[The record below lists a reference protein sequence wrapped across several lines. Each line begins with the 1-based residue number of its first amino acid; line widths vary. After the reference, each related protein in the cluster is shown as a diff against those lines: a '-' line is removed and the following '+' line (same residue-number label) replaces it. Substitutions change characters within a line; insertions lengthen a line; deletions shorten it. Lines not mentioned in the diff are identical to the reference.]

1 MADGDARSSDIQAGG
16 RWRAVAM
23 PGRGERAG
31 RGGARWLQKF
41 SPSPRTLISDGRD
54 PAASLLLAHTGVGV
68 RARRVGTPRA
78 NAHGSRWSDDVEAAE
93 GSVHDLE
100 AAVDASFPQPL
111 AVGDV
116 LGANTSRL
124 PTPLQPVAIP
134 PGLQFA
140 QGLRAS
146 SQRRCRI
153 PCPGTSASR
162 IGAGV
167 APHPSVPPD
176 RVVPGRSAIGEHQV
190 ATALKDRGTSPRS
203 RQAMRG
209 RRRGRHPRWSRRWRC
224 ASDLRRRDT
233 PSGVGFRP
241 RNNLGGLRDD

>member
-1 MADGDARSSDIQAGG
+1 M
-16 RWRAVAM
+16 
-23 PGRGERAG
+23 
-31 RGGARWLQKF
+31 
-41 SPSPRTLISDGRD
+41 
-54 PAASLLLAHTGVGV
+54 

-162 IGAGV
+162 IGAGA
-167 APHPSVPPD
+167 APHPSVPPVT
-176 RVVPGRSAIGEHQV
+176 VVPGRSAIGEHQV
-190 ATALKDRGTSPRS
+190 ATALEDRGHLAALTASNAREAARPPPALVPPM
-203 RQAMRG
+203 AMRVGSPSARHTFG
-209 RRRGRHPRWSRRWRC
+209 RGLSAKKQSRRPTR
-224 ASDLRRRDT
+224 
-233 PSGVGFRP
+233 
-241 RNNLGGLRDD
+241 